1 VKEELMSRPDEGMIH
16 TWLDGECSADEAAY
30 VERMV
35 ATDPEWASAVAEARG
50 LIAASSRIVSALD
63 AVPARVV
70 PSGTKAAPGTEK
82 IAPASPE
89 QPASDGFRLRPWMK
103 MAAGVV
109 LVAGTAFAIRETTR
123 EVFQSPPATVVRDSG
138 VATVPVA
145 APAAAPDVAPVVAAA
160 PTPPV
165 ARERSVAKA
174 APVAEASQAN
184 DAEAPPAVLPAAPPA
199 APQASV
205 SPAPTP
211 AERFAAMQ
219 RRMENNPLSQVVTTG
234 TRGAEPERILDS
246 PNSISMVSS
255 ERLVE
260 CWQVTSPDSLR
271 TLLQSS
277 NFLPGKN
284 DSLRVEIPKGS
295 QRFVSVL
302 RKGDTLR
309 GGFTAELVR
318 CPTP

>member
-1 VKEELMSRPDEGMIH
+1 MSRPDEGLIH

-63 AVPARVV
+63 AVPVGVIPA
-70 PSGTKAAPGTEK
+70 GTKAAPGAEK

-89 QPASDGFRLRPWMK
+89 RPANDGFRVQPWMK

-123 EVFQSPPATVVRDSG
+123 EVFQAPPVTVVRDSD

-145 APAAAPDVAPVVAAA
+145 APATAPEVASIVAAA

-165 ARERSVAKA
+165 ARERSAAKA
-174 APVAEASQAN
+174 APVAEASHAN
-184 DAEAPPAVLPAAPPA
+184 DAAPPPAAPPA

-205 SPAPTP
+205 SPVPTP

-219 RRMENNPLSQVVTTG
+219 RRMETSPLAQVVTTG

-260 CWQVTSPDSLR
+260 CWQVTAPDSLR

-277 NFLPGKN
+277 NFQPGKN

-295 QRFVSVL
+295 QRFISVL

-309 GGFTAELVR
+309 GGFTAERVR